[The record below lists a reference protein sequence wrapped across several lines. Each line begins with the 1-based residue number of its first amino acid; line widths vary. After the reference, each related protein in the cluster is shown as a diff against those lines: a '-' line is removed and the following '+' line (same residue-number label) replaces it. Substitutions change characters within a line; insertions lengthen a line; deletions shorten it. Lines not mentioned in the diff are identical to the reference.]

1 MLAAPLVRVC
11 WRFWLG
17 FVVGVIF
24 RLRRTVYALSILRIK
39 FYALHVTML
48 IIHLTRSPLLV
59 VLFTLV
65 HWSLLSSRLRVLA
78 HDLAVG
84 RFSVLLLTYILP
96 HVHAYLP
103 QSEIVFYIVT
113 L

>member
-1 MLAAPLVRVC
+1 MECL
-11 WRFWLG
+11 
-17 FVVGVIF
+17 
-24 RLRRTVYALSILRIK
+24 
-39 FYALHVTML
+39 FYDSSFMPFHVTML
-48 IIHLTRSPLLV
+48 IIHITRSPLLV

-65 HWSLLSSRLRVLA
+65 RWSLPLSRLRVLA

-96 HVHAYLP
+96 HVHAYLA